1 MLTKEYFFTFKDAVS
16 YVNPTEV
23 FEMQQCTTV
32 KTADDESY
40 KQYSFVSARLPHPA
54 ETGKWRVDLLPA
66 CGDGGREGGLDWGPR
81 KIDDQAQRQNGR

>member
-1 MLTKEYFFTFKDAVS
+1 VLTKEYFFTFKDSVS

-40 KQYSFVSARLPHPA
+40 KQYSFVSDALLTLQKLESGGQTFYLHA
-54 ETGKWRVDLLPA
+54 ETAAEKEAWIGALGK
-66 CGDGGREGGLDWGPR
+66 
-81 KIDDQAQRQNGR
+81 